1 MASRSKK
8 VAKAVPLRPADLAAI
23 KDNAYVRRVVEDPE
37 LRDNVANVIESGK
50 GAYGRLVSNGALH
63 KTVLE
68 DSKLHEHV
76 QSAAGSVRDVAL
88 ALDEVDAK
96 RGEPFPKK
104 RKKHRG
110 RKLLLLL
117 IVAGLAL
124 ALSEGLRNK
133 VLDALFGKEEEFQYT
148 PPTPTPS
155 EPPASPVSAA

>member
-8 VAKAVPLRPADLAAI
+8 VAKAVPLRPADLARI
-23 KDNAYVRRVVEDPE
+23 KDNPYVQRVVEDAE
-37 LRDNVANVIESGK
+37 LRDNITNVVESSK
-50 GAYGRLVSNGALH
+50 GAYARLVSNGAPA
-63 KTVLE
+63 KAVLE

-88 ALDEVDAK
+88 ALNDVD
-96 RGEPFPKK
+96 PKGRKPK
-104 RKKHRG
+104 RKRHRG
-110 RKLLLLL
+110 RKLLLVL
-117 IVAGLAL
+117 IVAALAL

-148 PPTPTPS
+148 PPAPTPT

>member
-8 VAKAVPLRPADLAAI
+8 VAKAVPFSAADLASI
-23 KDNAYVRRVVEDPE
+23 KDNPYIRRVVEDPQ
-37 LRDNVANVIESGK
+37 LRDNITNVIESSR
-50 GAYGRLVSNGALH
+50 GAYERLAANGSPH
-63 KTVLE
+63 KAVLE

-88 ALDEVDAK
+88 ALNEVDPK
-96 RGEPFPKK
+96 RGKPFKKKK
-104 RKKHRG
+104 RRG

-117 IVAGLAL
+117 IAAVAAL

-133 VLDALFGKEEEFQYT
+133 LLDALFGKEEEFQYT
-148 PPTPTPS
+148 PPAPTPT

>member
-8 VAKAVPLRPADLAAI
+8 VAKAVPLRPADIAHL
-23 KDNAYVRRVVEDPE
+23 KDNPYVQRVIEDPE
-37 LRDNVANVIESGK
+37 LRDNISNVIESSK
-50 GAYGRLVSNGALH
+50 GAYTQLVSNGAPH
-63 KTVLE
+63 KAVLE

-88 ALDEVDAK
+88 ALNEVDTK
-96 RGEPFPKK
+96 HGRPFKKKK
-104 RKKHRG
+104 RRG
-110 RKLLLLL
+110 RVLLFLL
-117 IVAGLAL
+117 IAAIAAL

-148 PPTPTPS
+148 PPAPTPS

>member
-8 VAKAVPLRPADLAAI
+8 VAKAVPFSAADLASI
-23 KDNAYVRRVVEDPE
+23 KDNPYIQRVVEDSD
-37 LRDNVANVIESGK
+37 LRDNVTNVIESGK
-50 GAYGRLVSNGALH
+50 GAYERLVSNGAPH
-63 KTVLE
+63 KAVLE

-88 ALDEVDAK
+88 ALNAVDPK
-96 RGEPFPKK
+96 GRKPKK
-104 RKKHRG
+104 KKHRG
-110 RKLLLLL
+110 RTLLFLL
-117 IVAGLAL
+117 IAAGAAL

-148 PPTPTPS
+148 PPAATPS